1 MEILIADQQIFMFS
15 DQLTPHYAEVKA
27 WEKKMVAFDAMSKVG
42 NFLSHP
48 KDDDFELV
56 YREHRYQPFWHIKA
70 HSRYEY
76 DRLADYKFETH
87 GPEVESITFLTGQ
100 FEAVKGWIK
109 VDVTEHCMQE
119 EKSEIYVDGISGRT
133 QHELANYLTFSP
145 IPVSG
150 ELKDVVDKDSILVPP
165 QMRASAI
172 IRDMLAKLI
181 KGIQADKIKEE
192 SINVPSVDL
201 YYRPVYAFQYRWKS
215 KGKEAIVEVDSLTG
229 AVKSGN
235 RIFREY
241 LGKVI
246 DQNFLF
252 DVGADIA
259 GLLLPG
265 GSIAVK
271 VVKKYIDMS
280 HAKKIANSKK

>member
-1 MEILIADQQIFMFS
+1 MEILIADQQIFLFS
-15 DQLTPHYAEVKA
+15 EQLTPHYAEVKA
-27 WEKKMVAFDAMSKVG
+27 WEKKMVAFDTMSKVG
-42 NFLSHP
+42 NFLSHS
-48 KDDDFELV
+48 KDSDFELV
-56 YREHRYQPFWHIKA
+56 YQEHRYQPFWHIKA

-76 DRLADYKFETH
+76 DRSADYQLEAH
-87 GPEVESITFLTGQ
+87 GPEVKSITFLTGQ
-100 FEAVKGWIK
+100 FEAVKNRI
-109 VDVTEHCMQE
+109 DIHVTEHCMHE
-119 EKSEIYVDGISGRT
+119 EESEVYVDGIFGRT
-133 QHELANYLTFSP
+133 QADLVNYLTFSP
-145 IPVSG
+145 KLITG
-150 ELKDVVDKDSILVPP
+150 ELKDMVDKDSILVPP

-172 IRDMLAKLI
+172 IRDMLSKLI

-192 SINVPSVDL
+192 TINVPSVDL

-215 KGKEAIVEVDSLTG
+215 KGKEAIVEVDALTG
-229 AVKSGN
+229 SVKSGN

-271 VVKKYIDMS
+271 VVKKYIDIS
-280 HAKKIANSKK
+280 KSKK

>member
-1 MEILIADQQIFMFS
+1 MEILIADQQIFLFS

-27 WEKKMVAFDAMSKVG
+27 WEKKMVAFDTISKVG

-56 YREHRYQPFWHIKA
+56 YSEHRYQPFWHIRA

-76 DRLADYKFETH
+76 DRSAGYQFETH
-87 GPEVESITFLTGQ
+87 GPEVKSITCLTEKL
-100 FEAVKGWIK
+100 EAVKGRIELA
-109 VDVTEHCMQE
+109 VTEHCMQE
-119 EKSEIYVDGISGRT
+119 EESEIYVDGISGKT
-133 QHELANYLTFSP
+133 QHELANYLTFPP
-145 IPVSG
+145 IQVSG
-150 ELKDVVDKDSILVPP
+150 ELKDMVGKDSILVPP

-172 IRDMLAKLI
+172 IRDMLSKLI
-181 KGIQADKIKEE
+181 KGIQADRIKEE
-192 SINVPSVDL
+192 IINVPSVDL

-229 AVKSGN
+229 MVRSGN

-241 LGKVI
+241 LGKVV

-271 VVKKYIDMS
+271 VVKKCIDIS
-280 HAKKIANSKK
+280 QSKK

>member
-1 MEILIADQQIFMFS
+1 MEILIADQQIFLFS

-27 WEKKMVAFDAMSKVG
+27 WEKKMVAFDTMSKVG

-76 DRLADYKFETH
+76 DRNADYQFETH
-87 GPEVESITFLTGQ
+87 GPEVKSITFHTRQ
-100 FEAVKGWIK
+100 FEAVKNRIE
-109 VDVTEHCMQE
+109 VAVIEHCMQE
-119 EKSEIYVDGISGRT
+119 EENETYIEGISGRS
-133 QHELANYLTFSP
+133 QPDLANYLTFSP
-145 IPVSG
+145 ILVSG
-150 ELKDVVDKDSILVPP
+150 ELKDMVDKDSILVPP

-172 IRDMLAKLI
+172 IRDMLSMLI
-181 KGIQADKIKEE
+181 KGIHADKIKEE
-192 SINVPSVDL
+192 TINVPSVDL

-241 LGKVI
+241 LGKVM
-246 DQNFLF
+246 DRNFLF

-259 GLLLPG
+259 SLLLPG

-271 VVKKYIDMS
+271 VVKKIIDIS
-280 HAKKIANSKK
+280 KSKK

>member
-1 MEILIADQQIFMFS
+1 MEILIADQQIYLFS

-48 KDDDFELV
+48 KDNDFELV
-56 YREHRYQPFWHIKA
+56 YREHRYQPFWHIRA

-76 DRLADYKFETH
+76 DRNADYQFEAH
-87 GPEVESITFLTGQ
+87 GPEVKSITFLTGQ
-100 FEAVKGWIK
+100 FNAVKGRIE
-109 VDVTEHCMQE
+109 VAVTEHCMQE
-119 EKSEIYVDGISGRT
+119 EESEIYVDGISGRA
-133 QHELANYLTFSP
+133 QPELVNYLTFSP
-145 IPVSG
+145 GFVSG
-150 ELKDVVDKDSILVPP
+150 ELKDMVDKDSILVPP

-172 IRDMLAKLI
+172 IRDMLSKLI

-192 SINVPSVDL
+192 TINVPSVDL

-215 KGKEAIVEVDSLTG
+215 KGKEAIVEVDALTG

-241 LGKVI
+241 LGKVV

-271 VVKKYIDMS
+271 VVKKCIDIS
-280 HAKKIANSKK
+280 QSKK

>member
-1 MEILIADQQIFMFS
+1 MEILIADQQIFLFS
-15 DQLTPHYAEVKA
+15 DQLTPQYAEVKA
-27 WEKKMVAFDAMSKVG
+27 WEKKMVAFDTISKFG

-56 YREHRYQPFWHIKA
+56 YKEHRYQPFWHIKA

-76 DRLADYKFETH
+76 DRNANYQFETH
-87 GPEVESITFLTGQ
+87 GPEVKSITLFTGQ
-100 FEAVKGWIK
+100 FEAVKNRIE
-109 VDVTEHCMQE
+109 VAVVEHCIQE
-119 EKSEIYVDGISGRT
+119 EENETFIEGISGRS
-133 QHELANYLTFSP
+133 QPDLANYLTFSP
-145 IPVSG
+145 ILVSG
-150 ELKDVVDKDSILVPP
+150 ELKDVADKDSILVPP
-165 QMRASAI
+165 QMRSSAI
-172 IRDMLAKLI
+172 IRDMLSVLI
-181 KGIQADKIKEE
+181 KGIHADKIKEE
-192 SINVPSVDL
+192 TINVPLVDL

-229 AVKSGN
+229 AVKNGN

-241 LGKVI
+241 LGKVM

-271 VVKKYIDMS
+271 VVKKFID
-280 HAKKIANSKK
+280 ISKSK

>member
-1 MEILIADQQIFMFS
+1 
-15 DQLTPHYAEVKA
+15 
-27 WEKKMVAFDAMSKVG
+27 VAFDTMSKVG

-70 HSRYEY
+70 HSRYSY
-76 DRLADYKFETH
+76 DRNADYQFETH
-87 GPEVESITFLTGQ
+87 GPEVKSITFLTGQ
-100 FEAVKGWIK
+100 FEAVKNRI
-109 VDVTEHCMQE
+109 DIPVTEHCMHE
-119 EKSEIYVDGISGRT
+119 EESEIYVDGISGRT
-133 QHELANYLTFSP
+133 QPELVNYLTFSP
-145 IPVSG
+145 GLVSG
-150 ELKDVVDKDSILVPP
+150 ELNDKVEKDSIIVPP

-192 SINVPSVDL
+192 TINVPSVDL

-229 AVKSGN
+229 SVKSGN

-271 VVKKYIDMS
+271 VVKKCIDIS
-280 HAKKIANSKK
+280 QSKKQ

>member
-1 MEILIADQQIFMFS
+1 MEILIADQQIFLFS

-27 WEKKMVAFDAMSKVG
+27 WEKKMVAFDTMSKVG

-56 YREHRYQPFWHIKA
+56 YHEHRYQPFWHIKA
-70 HSRYEY
+70 NSRYEY

-87 GPEVESITFLTGQ
+87 GPEVNSITFLTEK
-100 FEAVKGWIK
+100 FEAVKGWVK

-133 QHELANYLTFSP
+133 QPELANYLTFSP

-150 ELKDVVDKDSILVPP
+150 ELKDMVDKDSIMVPP

-181 KGIQADKIKEE
+181 KGIQADRIKEE

-229 AVKSGN
+229 NVKSGN

-271 VVKKYIDMS
+271 VVKKCIDIS
-280 HAKKIANSKK
+280 KSKKTANIME

>member
-1 MEILIADQQIFMFS
+1 MEILIADQQIFLFS
-15 DQLTPHYAEVKA
+15 DQLTPQYAEVKA
-27 WEKKMVAFDAMSKVG
+27 WEKKMVAFDTISKFG

-56 YREHRYQPFWHIKA
+56 YKEHRYQPFWHIKA

-76 DRLADYKFETH
+76 DRNANYQFETH
-87 GPEVESITFLTGQ
+87 GPEVKSITLFTGQ
-100 FEAVKGWIK
+100 FEAVKNRIE
-109 VDVTEHCMQE
+109 VAVVEHCIQE
-119 EKSEIYVDGISGRT
+119 EENETFIEGISGRS
-133 QHELANYLTFSP
+133 QPDLANYLTFSP
-145 IPVSG
+145 ILVSG
-150 ELKDVVDKDSILVPP
+150 ELKDVADKDSILVPP
-165 QMRASAI
+165 QMRSSAI
-172 IRDMLAKLI
+172 IRDMLSVLI
-181 KGIQADKIKEE
+181 KGIHADKIKEE
-192 SINVPSVDL
+192 TINVPLVDL

-229 AVKSGN
+229 AVKNGN

-241 LGKVI
+241 LGKVM

-271 VVKKYIDMS
+271 VVKKAIDIS
-280 HAKKIANSKK
+280 KSKK